1 MDRRAFL
8 AMGAVLVAARR
19 QAAAQAPTPVYRIAI
34 LDDAA
39 DGARNETWPV
49 FRKRLSELGLVE
61 GRNLV
66 VNVRYAGGVSEGL
79 NSLAAEIVATKPD
92 LIVTPGTPTTRAV
105 LRATSVIPVVF
116 VGAADPAGAGLVV
129 SLAKPGGN
137 VTGVSIMATET
148 SQKTLE
154 LLHELAPAADRL
166 AFLTD
171 TANQAAAAAYSR
183 LEEKA
188 RNLKLSIRLLDGI
201 GRTALDR
208 SFATISRERVQGL
221 LVGFPG
227 TLLDHRDDIIQ
238 FAAREKL
245 PVVYGRREYVM
256 AGGLMSF
263 DVDRAYGLA
272 RAAVLVQKIL
282 NGAKPADTAV
292 EQIHKT
298 RLDINMKTART
309 QGLKIPDSIRLR
321 AEELIE

>member
-1 MDRRAFL
+1 MKRRALFALGGMIL
-8 AMGAVLVAARR
+8 AAPRALI
-19 QAAAQAPTPVYRIAI
+19 AQPTPLVYRIAI

-49 FRKRLSELGLVE
+49 FRKRLGERGLVE

-66 VNVRYAGGVSEGL
+66 LDVRYAGGMSEGL
-79 NSLAAEIVATKPD
+79 NSLASDIVATKPN

-105 LRATSVIPVVF
+105 MRATSTIPIVF

-154 LLHELAPAADRL
+154 LLHELLPAAERI

-188 RNLKLSIRLLDGI
+188 RNLQLSIRLLDAI

-208 SFATISRERVQGL
+208 SFATIKRDRIQGF

-227 TLLDHRDDIIQ
+227 TLLNHRDEIIQ
-238 FAAREKL
+238 FAASEKL
-245 PVVYGRREYVM
+245 PVVYGRREYVL
-256 AGGLMSF
+256 AGGLMSY
-263 DVDRAYGLA
+263 DVDRNYGLG
-272 RAAVLVQKIL
+272 RAAELVHKIL
-282 NGAKPADTAV
+282 NGARPADIAV

-298 RLDINMKTART
+298 RLDINMKAA
-309 QGLKIPDSIRLR
+309 QGLGLKIPEPIRMR
-321 AEELIE
+321 AEEVIG

>member
-1 MDRRAFL
+1 
-8 AMGAVLVAARR
+8 LVAAPR
-19 QAAAQAPTPVYRIAI
+19 QSVAQPSTPVYRIAI

-39 DGARNETWPV
+39 DGARNETWPA
-49 FRKRLSELGLVE
+49 FRKRLGELGLVD
-61 GRNLV
+61 GKNV
-66 VNVRYAGGVSEGL
+66 IVNVRYAGGVSEGL

-105 LRATSVIPVVF
+105 LRATSIVPVVF

-154 LLHELAPAADRL
+154 LLHELAPAAERI

-188 RNLKLSIRLLDGI
+188 RSLKLSIRLLDGI

-208 SFATISRERVQGL
+208 SFAAISRDHVQGL

-227 TLLDHRDDIIQ
+227 TLLNHRDEIIQ

-245 PVVYGRREYVM
+245 PVVYGRREYVL

-263 DVDRAYGLA
+263 DVDRGYGLA

-282 NGAKPADTAV
+282 NGAKPADIPV

-298 RLDINMKTART
+298 RLDINMKTARA
-309 QGLKIPDSIRLR
+309 QGVKIPDSIRLR
-321 AEELIE
+321 ADEVIE

>member
-1 MDRRAFL
+1 MKRRAIL
-8 AMGAVLVAARR
+8 ALSAALVAAPRSALPQTSNR
-19 QAAAQAPTPVYRIAI
+19 VFHIAI

-39 DGARNETWPV
+39 DGARNETWPT
-49 FRKRLSELGLVE
+49 FRKHLGELGLVE
-61 GRNLV
+61 GKNLV
-66 VNVRYAGGVSEGL
+66 LTVRYAGGVSEGL
-79 NSLAAEIVATKPD
+79 NSLAAGIVATKPD
-92 LIVTPGTPTTRAV
+92 IIVTPGTPTTRAV

-154 LLHELAPAADRL
+154 LLLELVPAAERI

-188 RNLKLSIRLLDGI
+188 RSLNISIRLLDGI
-201 GRTALDR
+201 GPTALER
-208 SFATISRERVQGL
+208 SFATIGRDRVQGM

-227 TLLDHRDDIIQ
+227 SLLDRRDDIIKS
-238 FAAREKL
+238 AARDKL
-245 PVVYGRREYVM
+245 PVVYGRREYVL

-263 DVDRAYGLA
+263 DVDRAYGLQ
-272 RAAVLVQKIL
+272 RAAILVQKIL
-282 NGAKPADTAV
+282 NGGKPADIPV

-298 RLDINMKTART
+298 RLDVNMKTARAL
-309 QGLKIPDSIRLR
+309 GLKIPETIRMR
-321 AEELIE
+321 ADDVIE

>member
-1 MDRRAFL
+1 MV
-8 AMGAVLVAARR
+8 AVPR
-19 QAAAQAPTPVYRIAI
+19 QAVAQPSTPARRIAI

-39 DGARNETWPV
+39 EGSRNETWPA
-49 FRKRLSELGLVE
+49 FRKRLGELGLVD
-61 GRNLV
+61 GRNVV

-79 NSLAAEIVATKPD
+79 NSLAAEIVASKPD

-116 VGAADPAGAGLVV
+116 AGAADPLGAGLVV

-154 LLHELAPAADRL
+154 LLHELAPTADRV

-201 GRTALDR
+201 GKTALDR
-208 SFATISRERVQGL
+208 SFAAISRDRIQGL

-227 TLLDHRDDIIQ
+227 TLLNHRDEIIQ

-245 PVVYGRREYVM
+245 PVVYGRRGMCWPVASCPSM
-256 AGGLMSF
+256 W
-263 DVDRAYGLA
+263 
-272 RAAVLVQKIL
+272 
-282 NGAKPADTAV
+282 
-292 EQIHKT
+292 
-298 RLDINMKTART
+298 TART
-309 QGLKIPDSIRLR
+309 VWGAPRCSCKGS
-321 AEELIE
+321 

>member
-1 MDRRAFL
+1 MQRRTFVALGGALFAAPRQGL
-8 AMGAVLVAARR
+8 A
-19 QAAAQAPTPVYRIAI
+19 QPPTPAYRIAI

-39 DGARNETWPV
+39 DGARNQTWPA
-49 FRKRLSELGLVE
+49 FRKDLAKLGLVE
-61 GRNLV
+61 GRNV
-66 VNVRYAGGVSEGL
+66 VVTVRYAGGVSEGL
-79 NSLAAEIVATKPD
+79 NSLAAEIVATKPN

-105 LRATSVIPVVF
+105 MRATSVVPVVF

-154 LLHELAPAADRL
+154 LLHELSPTADRL

-188 RNLKLSIRLLDGI
+188 RSLKLSIRLLDGI

-208 SFATISRERVQGL
+208 SFAAISRDHVQGL

-227 TLLDHRDDIIQ
+227 TLLDHKDEIIQ

-245 PVVYGRREYVM
+245 PAVYGRREYVLT
-256 AGGLMSF
+256 GGLMSF
-263 DVDRAYGLA
+263 DVDRAYGLS

-282 NGAKPADTAV
+282 NGAKPADIPV

-298 RLDINMKTART
+298 RLDINMKTARA
-309 QGLKIPDSIRLR
+309 QGVNIPDSIRLR
-321 AEELIE
+321 AEEVIE